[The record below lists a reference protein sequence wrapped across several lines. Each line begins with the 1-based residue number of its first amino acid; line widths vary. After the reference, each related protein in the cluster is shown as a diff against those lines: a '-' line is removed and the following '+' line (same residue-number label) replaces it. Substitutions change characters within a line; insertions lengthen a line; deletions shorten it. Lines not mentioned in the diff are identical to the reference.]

1 MIRQKLFVQS
11 NASSSVRTG
20 TVCSRK
26 EKEQGELGLCKLNS
40 EFRHICVAEPTQVSA
55 ISIQNMLTKLTNC
68 FNHTTFIKNNNINIP
83 FWHIQYNFFFFFL
96 SDCKS
101 SMTLDQSDE
110 GFIF

>member
-11 NASSSVRTG
+11 NASSSVRRG

-55 ISIQNMLTKLTNC
+55 ISIRFVVFRFVNPKYVDQTDKL
-68 FNHTTFIKNNNINIP
+68 
-83 FWHIQYNFFFFFL
+83 L
-96 SDCKS
+96 
-101 SMTLDQSDE
+101 QSHY
-110 GFIF
+110 IY